1 MKFVQAASAR
11 WESAEWLP
19 IKLKKL
25 PYYFDVE
32 LNSEFKIGDSR
43 TKATFIYKRSN
54 NLRAVQLLLGH
65 AKIEST

>member
-1 MKFVQAASAR
+1 MKFDQTASAR
-11 WESAEWLP
+11 WDSAEWLP

-25 PYYFDVE
+25 SYDFGVE

-43 TKATFIYKRSN
+43 NKATFIYKRSN

-65 AKIEST
+65 AKIEIT